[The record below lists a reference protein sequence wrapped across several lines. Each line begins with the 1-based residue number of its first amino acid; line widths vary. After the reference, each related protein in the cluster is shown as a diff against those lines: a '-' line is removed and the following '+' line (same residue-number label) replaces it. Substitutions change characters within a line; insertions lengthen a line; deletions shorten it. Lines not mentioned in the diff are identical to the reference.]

1 MSIKDLKLHKNSDGI
16 FDISFEN
23 GGLALT
29 DGLET
34 SFMMT
39 IYCQKRKDSIEDPR
53 SRGGWIGN
61 ELNEDG
67 FEQGSLV
74 WTFYQEKLD
83 DDTVNICQN
92 YLEDAF
98 QWYIDRGIAKE
109 IDIVVE
115 KNIDL
120 QKLNAKITAIRND
133 NTEFVQDY
141 DLWINTINAS

>member
-1 MSIKDLKLHKNSDGI
+1 MSIKDLKLDKN

-23 GGLALT
+23 GDFALT
-29 DGLET
+29 GGLET

-39 IYCQKRKDSIEDPR
+39 IYCQKREDSIEDPR

-74 WTFYQEKLD
+74 WTLYQEKLD

-92 YLEDAF
+92 YLENAF

-109 IDIVVE
+109 IDIVVK

-120 QKLNAKITAIRND
+120 QKLSATITAIRND
-133 NTEFVQDY
+133 NTEFVEYY

>member
-1 MSIKDLKLHKNSDGI
+1 MSIKDLKLIKNSDGI

-23 GGLALT
+23 GDFALT
-29 DGLET
+29 GGLET

-39 IYCQKRKDSIEDPR
+39 IYCQKREDSIEDPR

-74 WTFYQEKLD
+74 WTLYQEKLD

-98 QWYIDRGIAKE
+98 QWYIDKGIAKE
-109 IDIVVE
+109 IDIIVE
-115 KNIDL
+115 KDIDL
-120 QKLNAKITAIRND
+120 EKLTATITALRND
-133 NTEFVQDY
+133 NTEFVQYY

>member
-16 FDISFEN
+16 FDIYFEN
-23 GGLALT
+23 GDFALT
-29 DGLET
+29 GGLET

-39 IYCQKRKDSIEDPR
+39 IYCQKREDSIEDPR

-61 ELNEDG
+61 ELNENG

-74 WTFYQEKLD
+74 WTLYQEKLD

-109 IDIVVE
+109 IDIIVE
-115 KNIDL
+115 KDIDL
-120 QKLNAKITAIRND
+120 EKLTATITAVRND
-133 NTEFVQDY
+133 NTEFVQYY

>member
-1 MSIKDLKLHKNSDGI
+1 MSIKDLKLDKN

-23 GGLALT
+23 GDFALT
-29 DGLET
+29 GGLET

-39 IYCQKRKDSIEDPR
+39 IYCQKREDSIEDPR

-74 WTFYQEKLD
+74 WTLYQEKLD

-92 YLEDAF
+92 YLENAF

-109 IDIVVE
+109 IDIVVK
-115 KNIDL
+115 KNIYL
-120 QKLNAKITAIRND
+120 QKLSATITAIRND
-133 NTEFVQDY
+133 NTEFVEYY